1 MASLHVPSLKV
12 KDFSTP
18 SLLLIDGHHSL
29 ERVAVDWIAL
39 FTTVLSYHMYR
50 RIRTRRLNV
59 GLFRPVEYATHP
71 YCDTAENVWI
81 LEFNQSSAT
90 FSYVH

>member
-1 MASLHVPSLKV
+1 MAPLHVPSLKA

-39 FTTVLSYHMYR
+39 LPLCCLTICTV
-50 RIRTRRLNV
+50 
-59 GLFRPVEYATHP
+59 
-71 YCDTAENVWI
+71 
-81 LEFNQSSAT
+81 EFARGI
-90 FSYVH
+90 